1 MVFMFALSPILPAG
15 LSFSGPFR
23 RTRVQLLTDLTYL
36 SEGSTVTEQSIFE
49 AIFEV
54 IEGAQAYLV
63 LDLFLFN
70 GDYPAGRDY
79 PQLSK
84 SVVDALIDR
93 KRRSPE
99 LPILVITDPINTFY
113 GISAR
118 SHFARLEKA
127 GIELVFTDLDRL
139 PDSNPGYSFL
149 YRSLADRSSALSRF
163 TLPNVLAPGKER
175 MGLDSYAR
183 LLNFK
188 ANHRKVV
195 LSEREAVVSS
205 ANPHDAS
212 APNANFGFRVDGAVL
227 ADLLASERAV
237 YEFSAPGGTFFTAL
251 LPEDG
256 AGAGAAPEGATVPEA
271 ATAPG
276 IGNGKGHPAEV
287 SLRTEGGIKEAALE
301 LLAQA
306 HPGDLLVMGMF
317 YLAEQELLAALKET
331 ANRGV
336 AVQVILDKNKDAFG
350 RSKTGLPN
358 LPVAFEL
365 AEAKVEVRWAA
376 THGEQYHP
384 KFLGLIAENQIQ
396 ILAGSGNFTRR
407 NISNFNLETS
417 LLVRSES
424 SELQREFL
432 DYWQRQWSN
441 QGALFTEPLRAY
453 KKPKPWDS
461 ALYRFQEKTGLGT
474 F

>member
-1 MVFMFALSPILPAG
+1 MVFMFALSPTLPAG
-15 LSFSGPFR
+15 LSLSGPFR

-54 IEGAQAYLV
+54 IEGAQVYLV

-84 SVVDALIDR
+84 SVVDTLIAR
-93 KRRSPE
+93 KCRSPE

-113 GISAR
+113 GASAR
-118 SHFARLEKA
+118 SHFTRLEKA

-139 PDSNPGYSFL
+139 PDSNRGYSFL
-149 YRSLADRSSALSRF
+149 YRRLAGRSSALSRF

-175 MGLDSYAR
+175 MDIDSYAR
-183 LLNFK
+183 LFNFK

-227 ADLLASERAV
+227 NDLLASERAV
-237 YEFSAPGGTFFTAL
+237 YEFSVPGGTFFTAL

-256 AGAGAAPEGATVPEA
+256 AVAGTVPEV

-276 IGNGKGHPAEV
+276 AGNGKGHQAEV
-287 SLRTEGGIKEAALE
+287 SLCTEGGIKEAALE

-306 HPGDLLVMGMF
+306 RPGDLLVMGMF

-331 ANRGV
+331 AKSGV
-336 AVQVILDKNKDAFG
+336 TVQVILDKNKDAFG

-365 AEAKVEVRWAA
+365 AAAKVEVRWAA

-384 KFLGLIAENQIQ
+384 KFLGLIAENQTQ

-424 SELQREFL
+424 PELQREFL
-432 DYWQRQWSN
+432 DYWQRQWNN
-441 QGALFTEPLRAY
+441 QDALFTEPLSAY
-453 KKPKPWDS
+453 KRPKPWDS
-461 ALYRFQEKTGLGT
+461 TLYRFQEKTGLGT